1 MALGLG
7 LLRGDVVGTLGILD
21 LEHRVRNAEPGQVG
35 LLRIRFRVRIGLF
48 LPVVPVYCGR
58 LVCKVR
64 SPSDPLMSG
73 AFRTGHRGA
82 NGGRALLGSRLCR
95 LGFGHSS
102 LQGFRTKFRT

>member
-48 LPVVPVYCGR
+48 FAC
-58 LVCKVR
+58 C
-64 SPSDPLMSG
+64 
-73 AFRTGHRGA
+73 TG
-82 NGGRALLGSRLCR
+82 LL
-95 LGFGHSS
+95 
-102 LQGFRTKFRT
+102 